1 MNTSE
6 FLYSKTFKILLIT
19 GVWLIL
25 PFLTGSVT
33 YLSSVLRDEPASWG
47 RIVCVDA
54 HLWYIWMLLTPLV
67 LKIARHFP
75 LDNRYWFKNVL
86 ILIPTGIAIS
96 VLHTFI
102 FLFLRY
108 IFGAF
113 SETGLP
119 SFSFVYMM
127 ISRMFVTN
135 ILVFWGIIGV
145 KHAIDYYRKYKE
157 KEIRSAQL
165 ETELMKAHL
174 QVLKMQIRPHF
185 LFNTL
190 NTISSLLRTDIETAD
205 RMIAQLG
212 DILRLSM
219 DIDGKQEVPL
229 HQEIEFLKKYLDIEQ
244 IRFRD
249 RLHIMYNIDA
259 EALNAFV
266 PNLIL
271 QPLVENAIRHGIAPL
286 PKGGAIDIRVQRDNG
301 TLKIK
306 IQDNGKGIQK
316 GRGKK
321 GGNGVGLANTTARL
335 KQLYGS
341 DYKLIFREIK
351 EGGLSVELS
360 IPYRKTHDSAT
371 LERNSR
377 DIQD

>member
-1 MNTSE
+1 MKQIIFSH
-6 FLYSKTFKILLIT
+6 SKTVKALLII
-19 GVWLIL
+19 GVWLLL

-47 RIVCVDA
+47 RIVCIDA

-86 ILIPTGIAIS
+86 LLIPTSIAIS

-113 SETGLP
+113 SESGLP
-119 SFSFVYMM
+119 SLSFVYMM
-127 ISRMFVTN
+127 ASRMFVTN
-135 ILVFWGIIGV
+135 LLVFGGIIGV

-219 DIDGKQEVPL
+219 EIDGKQEVPL

-249 RLHIMYNIDA
+249 RLNIMYNIDQ

-286 PKGGAIDIRVQRDNG
+286 PKGGAISIRAQRING
-301 TLKIK
+301 TLTIK
-306 IQDNGKGIQK
+306 IQDNGKGLK
-316 GRGKK
+316 KGKK
-321 GGNGVGLANTTARL
+321 KLKGNGVGLVNTTARL
-335 KQLYGS
+335 KQLYDS
-341 DYKLIFREIK
+341 DYKLIFKEQK
-351 EGGLSVELS
+351 EGGVTVELT
-360 IPYRKTHDSAT
+360 IPYRATRDSKTLDGN
-371 LERNSR
+371 LDNV
-377 DIQD
+377 QD